1 MQEKTIRIQK
11 YIADCGICSR
21 RAAEALIEEGRVTLN
36 GRPVHLGDKTDGA
49 KDLVRIDG
57 KVIKPVRRDKVT
69 IMLYKPRGYV
79 TTMSDEQGRKCVAD
93 LIAKEKIRLYPI
105 GRLDKDSE
113 GLLLLT
119 NDGALANKLMHPANH
134 VPKTYRVI
142 VKGQIHREHIKA
154 FETGIYIAE
163 DDYTTRSAEIEI
175 LEAKE
180 DRTVFYLTIY
190 EGKNREI
197 RKMCEALGLEVLRL
211 KRDKI
216 ADLSIGTL
224 RSGQYRALTQ
234 KESDYLYSLVK

>member
-1 MQEKTIRIQK
+1 MRVELVRIQK
-11 YIADCGICSR
+11 YIADCGLCSR
-21 RAAEALIEEGRVTLN
+21 RAAESLMEAGRVTKN
-36 GRPVHLGDKTDGA
+36 GYPVHLGEKMDPSR
-49 KDLVRIDG
+49 DLIKVDG
-57 KVIKPVRRDKVT
+57 KAIKPQNREKVT
-69 IMLYKPRGYV
+69 LMLYKPRGYI

-93 LIAKEKIRLYPI
+93 LIAKERIRLYPV

-119 NDGALANKLMHPANH
+119 NDGDLANKLTHPANNI
-134 VPKTYRVI
+134 PKTYRVI
-142 VKGQIHREHIKA
+142 IKGNLNREHIKA
-154 FETGIYIAE
+154 FENGIYIAE
-163 DDYTTRSAEIEI
+163 DDYTTRSAEVDI
-175 LEAKE
+175 LEIKP

-224 RSGQYRALTQ
+224 RAGQYRALTV
-234 KESDYLYSLVK
+234 KETDYLYSL

>member
-1 MQEKTIRIQK
+1 MQEKLIRIQK
-11 YIADCGICSR
+11 YIADCGVCSR

-36 GRPVHLGDKTDGA
+36 GKPVRLGEKTDGA

-57 KVIKPVRRDKVT
+57 RVIKPITHDKVT
-69 IMLYKPRGYV
+69 VMMYKPRGYV

-93 LIAKEKIRLYPI
+93 IIAKERIRLYPV

-119 NDGALANKLMHPANH
+119 NDGDLAHKLTHPRNNI
-134 VPKTYRVI
+134 PKTYRVI
-142 VKGQIHREHIKA
+142 VKGAINREHIKN
-154 FETGIYIAE
+154 FENGIYIPE

-175 LEAKE
+175 LESKE
-180 DRTVFYLTIY
+180 DRTVFYLTLF

-197 RKMCEALGLEVLRL
+197 RKMCQVLGLEVLRL
-211 KRDKI
+211 KRDKL

-224 RSGQYRALTQ
+224 RAGQYRFLTQ
-234 KESDYLYSLVK
+234 KEINYLYSL

>member
-1 MQEKTIRIQK
+1 MQVKLVRLQK
-11 YIADCGICSR
+11 YIADCGVCSR
-21 RAAEALIEEGRVTLN
+21 RAAETMIEEGRVSIN
-36 GRPVHLGDKTDGA
+36 GRPAQLGDKTDGV

-57 KVIKPVRRDKVT
+57 KVIKPITKEKIT
-69 IMLYKPRGYV
+69 LMLYKPRGYV

-93 LIAKEKIRLYPI
+93 IIAKERVRLYPV

-119 NDGALANKLMHPANH
+119 NDGDLAHKLTRPRNNI
-134 VPKTYRVI
+134 PKTYRVI
-142 VKGQIHREHIKA
+142 VRGAINREHIKA

-175 LEAKE
+175 LESKE
-180 DRTVFYLTIY
+180 DRQVFYLTLY

-197 RKMCEALGLEVLRL
+197 RKMCQTLGLEVLRL
-211 KRDKI
+211 KRDKL

-224 RSGQYRALTQ
+224 RAGQYRALTQ
-234 KESDYLYSLVK
+234 KEINYLYNI